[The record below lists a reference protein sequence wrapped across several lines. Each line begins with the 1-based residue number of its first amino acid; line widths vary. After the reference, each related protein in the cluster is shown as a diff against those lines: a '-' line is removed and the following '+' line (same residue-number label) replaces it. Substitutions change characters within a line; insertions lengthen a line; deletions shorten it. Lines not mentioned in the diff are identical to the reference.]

1 MRPRVAVCLTGELR
15 ATNSC
20 IPTLYKNLLEPLS
33 AGIFYC
39 FNKHNPEKDQK
50 VNVFNDRLIKG
61 RIYEKPDLRK
71 TLVPD
76 SLYNKFDQQ
85 DFYFQSNWVGTVNGC
100 TGGVCYRHW
109 DFKNLAFMVAPYV
122 DDFDYFI
129 VTRTDFH
136 YLFPIFDFSI
146 LNGQKIIKHSGFDNT
161 ENLGMNWEFII
172 CHKTKILEYLN
183 SPFLFMNDESLQD
196 HMIKEIRKRH
206 RNNECFQKIICEFYG
221 WNVTEM
227 DINCFISADSTEE
240 RTTWGEIEL
249 EKDFGVCFKYRDMML
264 KAYENY
270 SNYKQNKTW
279 KIEEN
284 KIKISY

>member
-1 MRPRVAVCLTGELR
+1 MRPRVAVCLAGELR
-15 ATNSC
+15 AVNSC
-20 IPTLYKNLLEPLS
+20 VPTLYKNLLEPLD
-33 AGIFYC
+33 AKIFYC
-39 FNKHNPEKDQK
+39 FNKHNLEKDQK
-50 VNVFNDRLIKG
+50 VNIFNDRLING

-76 SLYNKFDQQ
+76 SLYNKLDKV
-85 DFYFQSNWVGTVNGC
+85 DFYPHSNWVGTVNGC
-100 TGGVCYRHW
+100 AGGVCYRHL
-109 DFKNLAFMVAPYV
+109 DFKNLAFMVAPHV

-146 LNGQKIIKHSGFDNT
+146 LNGQEIIKHSGFDNF
-161 ENLGMNWEFII
+161 ENSGMNCEFII

-196 HMIKEIRKRH
+196 YMISKIRKRF
-206 RNNECFQKIICEFYG
+206 RNAESFQKIICEFYG

-227 DINCFISADSTEE
+227 EINSFLSADSEKE
-240 RTTWGEIEL
+240 RTTWGTV
-249 EKDFGVCFKYRDMML
+249 EKEENFEFCYKYRDMML

-270 SNYKQNKTW
+270 SKYK
-279 KIEEN
+279 EN
-284 KIKISY
+284 KIWKLENNKIIIS